1 MMPRI
6 FVGVVAV
13 LAVLAMP
20 FAANAV
26 SEPIE
31 PEKAKQYIAEVGN
44 EVVALLGGSGLSS
57 EARNERFCRLMLKN
71 IDFRALGK
79 RVLGRM
85 MRKSTPDQRE
95 EFYRLFAAHFIDT
108 LNEMLQG
115 LDVIGFSTGRS
126 RTYPNN
132 EVIVATVIDKADGPK
147 FEAGWR
153 LTSKGGTLKVVDIYV
168 QGASAAGHFRD
179 RMASSTQTNISG
191 NITKLQVELAGSQTL
206 QVVQAFMN

>member
-1 MMPRI
+1 MKSRN

-20 FAANAV
+20 FAARAA

-31 PEKAKQYIAEVGN
+31 PAKAKQYIAEVGSQ
-44 EVVALLGGSGLSS
+44 VVSLLNGPGLGPKV
-57 EARNERFCRLMLKN
+57 RNQRFCRLMLKH
-71 IDFRALGK
+71 IDFRQLGK

-85 MRKSTPDQRE
+85 LRKSTPDQRE
-95 EFYRLFAAHFIDT
+95 EFYRLFAARFIDT
-108 LNEMLQG
+108 LNEMIQG
-115 LDVIGFSTGRS
+115 LDVTGFTTGRS

-153 LTSKGGTLKVVDIYV
+153 LASKGGALKVVDIYV
-168 QGASAAGHFRD
+168 AGASAAGHFRD
-179 RMASSTQTNISG
+179 RIASSTHTSISG
-191 NITKLQVELAGSQTL
+191 NIAKLRSERAGSQTL
-206 QVVQAFMN
+206 QVVQAQMN